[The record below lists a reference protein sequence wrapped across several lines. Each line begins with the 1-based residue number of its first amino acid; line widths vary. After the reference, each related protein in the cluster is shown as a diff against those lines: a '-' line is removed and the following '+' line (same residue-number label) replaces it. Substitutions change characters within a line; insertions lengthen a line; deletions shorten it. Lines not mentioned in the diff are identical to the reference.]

1 MLETTVDV
9 TCPHCWETIPLF
21 IDLSIQEQE
30 YVEDCSVCCRPMT
43 VLIRCADGELLT
55 AEVTALE

>member
-9 TCPHCWETIPLF
+9 TCPHCWETIQLF
-21 IDLSIQEQE
+21 VDLSIAEQE

-43 VLIRCADGELLT
+43 VAIRCADGELES